1 MLQEHSNYWLFIS
14 STALQD
20 GNTGLINAETIT
32 VTEGGNIIHA
42 CSFSFSGSR
51 KIFCKEGCEEKDIL
65 VETTGDRAQR
75 GRYSIEWK
83 EADHLLAYSVLY
95 VSITNLTKSDSGRY
109 TCRLDRDLFLD
120 SKEEFE
126 IRVEDGEFLLRVFGS
141 TVHCQLLLI
150 QINQHVYSIF
160 SLFIAAH
167 FLIKSLSS
175 SSQTLTAVKYCCSRN
190 IHLQYLAVWL

>member
-1 MLQEHSNYWLFIS
+1 MLQEHSNYWLLIF
-14 STALQD
+14 STALKD
-20 GNTGLINAETIT
+20 GNTGLNNAEIIT
-32 VTEGGNIIHA
+32 ENGGGNITHG

-51 KIFCKEGCEEKDIL
+51 KIFCKDGCEEKDIL

-83 EADHLLAYSVLY
+83 KPADTFTYSVLY

-109 TCRLDRDLFLD
+109 TCRLVRDLLPD
-120 SKEEFE
+120 SNKEFE

-160 SLFIAAH
+160 F
-167 FLIKSLSS
+167 
-175 SSQTLTAVKYCCSRN
+175 
-190 IHLQYLAVWL
+190 